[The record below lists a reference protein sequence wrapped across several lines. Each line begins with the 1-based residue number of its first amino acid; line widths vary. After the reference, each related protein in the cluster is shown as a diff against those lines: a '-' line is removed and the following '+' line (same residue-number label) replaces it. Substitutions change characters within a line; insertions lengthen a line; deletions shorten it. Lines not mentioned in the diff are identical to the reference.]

1 MFFKDKEILITGGT
15 GLVGR
20 QLTQLLLEQDA
31 KITIV
36 SLDKV
41 NNKNDKIKYIYKDL
55 RSFESCL
62 EVCKN
67 KEIVFHL
74 AGIKGSPL
82 MAKEKPASFLYPT
95 ITFSLNMMEAARR
108 MSVSRYLFTSSVG
121 VYSPA
126 EKFYEDDV
134 WDTFPSKND
143 WYAGWAKRICELQA
157 DSYKIEYG
165 WDNIS
170 IVRPANIYGPY
181 DNFDPKNA
189 MVIPSLINRALSEN
203 PLICWGDGSPIRDFI
218 FSKDVALGMMNVVEK
233 NINSPVNLG
242 SGTGISIK
250 DLVTIIV
257 DSLPKKVDVEWDKN
271 KPNGDK
277 IRIMD
282 TKKAESHGIY
292 AKTSIEEGIKLTVD
306 WYIENKDEYKN
317 RFNVFNES

>member
-20 QLTQLLLEQDA
+20 QLTELLLEQDA

-41 NNKNDKIKYIYKDL
+41 NNKNAKIKYIYKDL

-62 EVCKN
+62 EVCQN

-95 ITFSLNMMEAARR
+95 LTFSLNMMEAARR

-134 WDTFPSKND
+134 WKTFPSKND

-157 DSYKIEYG
+157 ESYKIEYG

-203 PLICWGDGSPIRDFI
+203 PLVCWGDGSPIRDFI

-257 DSLPKKVDVEWDKN
+257 DSLPKKLDVEWDIS

-282 TKKAESHGIY
+282 TKKAQSHGIY
-292 AKTSIEEGIKLTVD
+292 AKTSIEEGIKLTID
-306 WYIENKDEYKN
+306 WYIKNKDEYKN
-317 RFNVFNES
+317 RFNVFNEN

>member
-1 MFFKDKEILITGGT
+1 LFFKDKEVLITGGT

-20 QLTQLLLEQDA
+20 QLTDLLLEQQA

-41 NNKNDKIKYIYKDL
+41 NDKKDNIKYIYKDL
-55 RSFESCL
+55 RYFENCL

-95 ITFSLNMMEAARR
+95 ITFSLNMMEAARK

-126 EKFYEDDV
+126 EKFHEDDV
-134 WDTFPSKND
+134 WKTFPSKND

-157 DSYKIEYG
+157 ESYKIEYG
-165 WDNIS
+165 WDKIS

-181 DNFDPKNA
+181 DNFDPQNA
-189 MVIPSLINRALSEN
+189 MVIPSLINRALKEN

-218 FSKDVALGMMNVVEK
+218 FSKDVALGMMKVVEDS
-233 NINSPVNLG
+233 ISEPINLG
-242 SGTGISIK
+242 SGSGISIK
-250 DLVTIIV
+250 KLVSIIV
-257 DSLPKKVDVEWDKN
+257 KSLPHQVDLEWDKT

-282 TKKAESHGIY
+282 TKKAQSYGISV
-292 AKTSIEEGIKLTVD
+292 KTSIEDGIKQTID

-317 RFNVFNES
+317 RFNVFLEN